1 MYRAYGLLKPDADFA
16 LQEAYKRLAARFPG
30 YSVSRADDQVMI
42 ASGDWSIQVALV
54 SGPHIPS
61 ETQGI
66 TDKIAG
72 WEEADAE
79 AVTAS
84 DERVEVWSDI
94 PDPFMEH
101 FNDYLQVIEVL
112 KSFRGVIPV
121 DPHRPS
127 LL

>member
-1 MYRAYGLLKPDADFA
+1 MYRTYGLLKPDTDFT
-16 LQEAYKRLAARFPG
+16 LQEAYARLAARFPG
-30 YSVSRADDQVMI
+30 YSVSRVDDRVTI
-42 ASGDWSIQVALV
+42 ALDDWSIEVALV
-54 SGPHIPS
+54 SGPHVLS

-66 TDKIAG
+66 AEKIAG
-72 WEEADAE
+72 WDEADAE
-79 AVTAS
+79 SVAVS

-121 DPHRPS
+121 DPHKPS